1 MTDAAAHVTA
11 AQAGSPL
18 LDALRQIVGNDHVLT
33 GDEDRRYFSS
43 DVYREA
49 EPAEVRLR
57 PGTLDS
63 DPGTKPAAHVFV
75 SFKAPWTTLT
85 DALPQHG

>member
-1 MTDAAAHVTA
+1 MTDAAAQVTA

-49 EPAEVRLR
+49 EPAEVIVQ
-57 PGTLDS
+57 
-63 DPGTKPAAHVFV
+63 PGTKDELARARRIKKTR
-75 SFKAPWTTLT
+75 STSR
-85 DALPQHG
+85 